1 MYEPKK
7 YLTMQVASEVLAE
20 FEWPER
26 YVLEDWS
33 PDGIAMIFPKCTL
46 IFSEGFESDMDLV
59 FSAED
64 TGLDETLTLTD
75 ALLAIRST
83 SDPASLPPAP
93 ALIRDHIP
101 HASLEKV
108 KIGIRNLSMLI
119 LTYLPSCMLGDFS
132 WVGAYRAFK
141 SGAGAPA

>member
-1 MYEPKK
+1 
-7 YLTMQVASEVLAE
+7 
-20 FEWPER
+20 
-26 YVLEDWS
+26 EDWS
-33 PDGIAMIFPKCTL
+33 PDGIAMVFPKCTL

-93 ALIRDHIP
+93 ALIREHIP

-108 KIGIRNLSMLI
+108 KLGIRNLSMLI

-132 WVGAYRAFK
+132 WVGTYKAFK

>member
-33 PDGIAMIFPKCTL
+33 PDGIAMVFPKCIL

-64 TGLDETLTLTD
+64 TGLDEMLTLTD
-75 ALLAIRST
+75 ALLAIKST
-83 SDPASLPPAP
+83 SDPVSLPPAP
-93 ALIRDHIP
+93 PLIREHIP

-119 LTYLPSCMLGDFS
+119 LTYLPSCMLGDFR
-132 WVGAYRAFK
+132 WVETYKAFK
-141 SGAGAPA
+141 SRAK